1 MKPMDWER
9 VQELFLQASELPP
22 ARRAAFLNK
31 HCEDTAARSEVESL
45 LAAEKASDAWL
56 RSIVTAAALSVQTA
70 DSERAIG
77 RRIGPYVVEKEIGQ
91 GGMGTVYLAFRDDDE
106 FHQRVAIKVVNRDMH
121 SEFGLTRFRRERQLL
136 ADLQHPNIARLL
148 DGGTTSDGLPY
159 FAMEYLEGEAITLY
173 CRRKGLGLRARLELF
188 LPVCSAVQFAH
199 RQLVIHRDL
208 KPGNI
213 LVDQDGIPKLLDFGV
228 ASLLDEHCE
237 PAGAFSPITAK
248 YASPEQL
255 SGAKLTTA
263 TDVYSLGAI
272 LRELL
277 EGSGE
282 PVDHDL
288 EAIAAMSMSAEP
300 ENRYASPAELAADVR
315 RYLDWQPVRAQTGSF
330 WYRTQ
335 KLLRRRRLPV
345 VAAAAVVCSLLLGTA
360 GALHQA
366 RQAEAARK
374 VADRERAR
382 AEQRLMQMLNLSDR
396 TVMDVIGLM
405 ERLPGTMAARRQLA
419 GAMVE
424 FLEKASLSAHSD
436 PAVRVTL
443 AKAYFRLGGVQGGTD
458 MANAGDVSGALK
470 SFLAGSALLEGIP
483 PVLKA
488 SPDVFRLWLD
498 LKQNTSRLLSY
509 RHEGAGA
516 TALLNETLTLA
527 KAAPPADR
535 TLERSKAG
543 LYLALARANHEDY
556 SKARQYAIEYQH
568 QLESLLLRFPGDPDL
583 RYDLSVAHTEI
594 GFDFIKQGNPEEAVD
609 HYRKSM
615 QIREEL
621 AKEHPTDGIYRRVLM
636 LSYMHFAGLQGSPL
650 VPNLG
655 QTAVARQYYK
665 KALPLVQELSE
676 DPDNSLAAGDYASFL
691 MRSAAL
697 DVEPGGLAESL
708 ATLRRSVM
716 LFQPLQT
723 SGGRDVFQPL
733 EATAHLYIG
742 HRLLTMGKRSEAM
755 QEYQKAATLTETFL
769 SAHPLEWDV
778 FQDRLEAENGIV
790 QVQILL
796 KNRNA
801 AVEHA
806 SRMVQQAGQSAQ
818 HAGGGMFGEM
828 AKAKAY
834 LGVAQAHQA
843 FNESAPAREAARHA
857 LEHATPWLT
866 GRTWDPMVRVV
877 RDARAIES
885 EK

>member
-22 ARRAAFLNK
+22 GRRAAFLDE
-31 HCEDTAARSEVESL
+31 HCAEDNGARREVESL
-45 LAAEKASDAWL
+45 LAAEKSSDAWL

-70 DSERAIG
+70 DAERAVG

-106 FHQRVAIKVVNRDMH
+106 FRQRVAIKVVNRDMH

-136 ADLQHPNIARLL
+136 ADLQHPHIARLL

-159 FAMEYLEGEAITLY
+159 FAMEYLEGEAITVY
-173 CRRKGLGLRARLELF
+173 CRRKGLGVRARLELF
-188 LPVCSAVQFAH
+188 LPVCSAVQYAH
-199 RQLVIHRDL
+199 GQLVIHRDL

-228 ASLLDEHCE
+228 ALLLDEHCE
-237 PAGAFSPITAK
+237 PGGAFSPMTAK

-255 SGAKLTTA
+255 SGAKLTIA

-277 EGSGE
+277 GASGE
-282 PVDHDL
+282 PVDRDL
-288 EAIAAMSMSAEP
+288 EAIAAMAMSAEP
-300 ENRYASPAELAADVR
+300 EQRYASAMELAADIR
-315 RYLDWQPVRAQTGSF
+315 RYLSWQPVRAQAGSF

-345 VAAAAVVCSLLLGTA
+345 LAAAAVVCSLLLGLA

-374 VADRERAR
+374 GADRERAR
-382 AEQRLMQMLNLSDR
+382 AEDRLMQMLNLSDR
-396 TVMDVIGLM
+396 TLMDVIGLM

-424 FLEKASLSAHSD
+424 FLEKASVSAEND
-436 PAVRVTL
+436 AAVRVTL

-458 MANAGDVSGALK
+458 MANAGDVAGALK

-483 PVLKA
+483 PALKA
-488 SPDVFRLWLD
+488 SPDVFGLWLD

-509 RHEGAGA
+509 RHERQAA
-516 TALLNETLTLA
+516 TALLNETLALA

-543 LYLALARANHEDY
+543 LYLALARANHDDY

-568 QLESLLLRFPGDPDL
+568 QLESLLVRFPGDPDL
-583 RYDLSVAHTEI
+583 RYDLSTAHTEI
-594 GFDFIKQGNPEEAVD
+594 GFDSIMQGNPEAAVD

-621 AKEHPTDGIYRRVLM
+621 VKEHPADGIYRRVLM
-636 LSYMHFAGLQGSPL
+636 LAYMHFAGLEGSPL

-655 QTAVARQYYK
+655 QTAVSREYYK
-665 KALPLVQELSE
+665 KAQPLVEELAE
-676 DPDNSLAAGDYASFL
+676 DPDNSLAAGDYATFL

-697 DVEPGGLAESL
+697 DVGPEGLAESL
-708 ATLRRSVM
+708 ATLRRSVT

-723 SGGRDVFQPL
+723 SGGRDVYQPL
-733 EATAHLYIG
+733 EATAHLYMG
-742 HRLLTMGKRSEAM
+742 HRLLDLGRRGEAM
-755 QEYQKAATLTETFL
+755 QEYQKAASLMEAFL
-769 SAHPLEWDV
+769 AAHPLEWDV
-778 FQDRLEAENGIV
+778 FQEHLEAENGMSR
-790 QVQILL
+790 VQILAR
-796 KNRNA
+796 NRNG

-806 SRMVQQAGQSAQ
+806 DRMVQQAEQSAQ
-818 HAGGGMFGEM
+818 HAGAGMFGEM
-828 AKAKAY
+828 AKARAY
-834 LGVAQAHQA
+834 LAVAQAHQA
-843 FNESAPAREAARHA
+843 FGEEAARDAARQA
-857 LEHATPWLT
+857 LAHGTPWLT

-877 RDARAIES
+877 REARAIAQ
-885 EK
+885 

>member
-22 ARRAAFLNK
+22 GRRAAFLDE
-31 HCEDTAARSEVESL
+31 HCAEDTGARREVESL
-45 LAAEKASDAWL
+45 LAAEKASDSWL

-70 DSERAIG
+70 DAERAVG

-159 FAMEYLEGEAITLY
+159 FAMEYLEGEAITVY
-173 CRRKGLGLRARLELF
+173 CRRKGLGVRARLELF
-188 LPVCSAVQFAH
+188 LPVCSAVQYAH
-199 RQLVIHRDL
+199 GQLVIHRDL

-228 ASLLDEHCE
+228 ALLLDEHCE
-237 PAGAFSPITAK
+237 PGGAFSPMTAK

-255 SGAKLTTA
+255 SGAKLTIA

-277 EGSGE
+277 EGCGE
-282 PVDHDL
+282 PVDRDL
-288 EAIAAMSMSAEP
+288 EAIAAMAMSAEP
-300 ENRYASPAELAADVR
+300 EQRYASAMELAADIR
-315 RYLDWQPVRAQTGSF
+315 RYLSWQPVRAQAGSF

-345 VAAAAVVCSLLLGTA
+345 LAAAAVVCSLLLGLA

-382 AEQRLMQMLNLSDR
+382 AEDRLMQMLNLSDR
-396 TVMDVIGLM
+396 TLMDVIGLM

-424 FLEKASLSAHSD
+424 FLEKASVSAEND
-436 PAVRVTL
+436 AAVRVTL

-458 MANAGDVSGALK
+458 MANAGDVAGALK

-483 PVLKA
+483 PALKA
-488 SPDVFRLWLD
+488 SPDVFGLWLD

-509 RHEGAGA
+509 RHEGQAA
-516 TALLNETLTLA
+516 TALLNETLALA

-543 LYLALARANHEDY
+543 LYLALARANHDDY
-556 SKARQYAIEYQH
+556 SKARQYAIEYQD
-568 QLESLLLRFPGDPDL
+568 QLESLLVRFPGDPDL
-583 RYDLSVAHTEI
+583 RYDLSTAHTEI
-594 GFDFIKQGNPEEAVD
+594 GFDSIMQGNPEAAVD

-621 AKEHPTDGIYRRVLM
+621 VKEHPADGIYRRVLM
-636 LSYMHFAGLQGSPL
+636 LAYMHFAGLEGSPL

-655 QTAVARQYYK
+655 QTAVSREYYK
-665 KALPLVQELSE
+665 KAQPLVEELAE
-676 DPDNSLAAGDYASFL
+676 DPDNSLAAGDYATFL

-697 DVEPGGLAESL
+697 EVGPNGLAESL
-708 ATLRRSVM
+708 ATLRRSVT

-723 SGGRDVFQPL
+723 SGGRDVYQPL
-733 EATAHLYIG
+733 EATAHLYMG
-742 HRLLTMGKRSEAM
+742 HRLLDLGRRGEAM
-755 QEYQKAATLTETFL
+755 QEYQKAASLMEAFL
-769 SAHPLEWDV
+769 AAHPLEWDV
-778 FQDRLEAENGIV
+778 FQEHLEAENGMSR
-790 QVQILL
+790 VQILAR
-796 KNRNA
+796 NRNG

-806 SRMVQQAGQSAQ
+806 DRMVQQAEQSAQ
-818 HAGGGMFGEM
+818 HAGAGMFGEM
-828 AKAKAY
+828 AKARAY
-834 LGVAQAHQA
+834 LAVAQAHQA
-843 FNESAPAREAARHA
+843 FGEEAARDAARQA
-857 LEHATPWLT
+857 LAHGTPWLT

-877 RDARAIES
+877 REARAIAQ
-885 EK
+885 